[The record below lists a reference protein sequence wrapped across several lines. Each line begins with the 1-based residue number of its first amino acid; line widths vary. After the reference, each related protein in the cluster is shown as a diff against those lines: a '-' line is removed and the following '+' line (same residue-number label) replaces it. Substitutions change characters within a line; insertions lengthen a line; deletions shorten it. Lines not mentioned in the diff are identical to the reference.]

1 MKEYFLNLFRYDNWA
16 NREVSDCLIS
26 LDHPP
31 EKALSLMSH
40 IINAQ
45 KIWLCR
51 ITGTTYNANSVWQTL
66 LKSEITEAL
75 NNSSAALIEY
85 TGSLSENDPE
95 KIIEY
100 TNTKGESFRSPLK
113 DILTHLSLHSAY
125 HRGQIILLI
134 KPNVKVLPNT
144 DYINYV
150 RNIINK

>member
-1 MKEYFLNLFRYDNWA
+1 MKEYFLKLFRYDNWA
-16 NREVSDCLIS
+16 NREISDCLLS
-26 LDHPP
+26 LDQPP

-51 ITGTTYNANSVWQTL
+51 ITGTAYNANSVWQTL
-66 LKSEITEAL
+66 LKSEISEAL
-75 NNSSAALIEY
+75 NNSAAALTEY
-85 TGSLSENDPE
+85 TGSLSENDTD

-113 DILTHLSLHSAY
+113 DILSHLSLHSAY

-134 KPNVKVLPNT
+134 KPGVKVLPNT
-144 DYINYV
+144 DYINYS
-150 RNIINK
+150 RSILNK